1 MQTSSPQLIVF
12 AITAVIIL
20 VVFGFRARGMMRA
33 TPYNPDRALL
43 YPVALTA
50 LGVYVVSMAK
60 PQGAEWLWL
69 AAALV
74 VGGGLG
80 WLRASTV
87 KMSVDPATGKL
98 MAQGSLMAILF
109 LVGLLIVRTGMRFV
123 LASNAS
129 SLGLRLVMADVIFL
143 ALAVGLLVARAAE
156 MTLRGRKLLA
166 LHQANPALMTSEEAG
181 V

>member
-1 MQTSSPQLIVF
+1 MQTSSSQLIGF
-12 AITAVIIL
+12 AITAVLIL
-20 VVFGFRARGMMRA
+20 VVFAFRARRMMRA

-43 YPVALTA
+43 YPVLLTA
-50 LGVYVVSMAK
+50 LGAYVVYMAQ
-60 PQGAEWLWL
+60 PRGMEWAWL
-69 AAALV
+69 LAALV

-87 KMSVDPATGKL
+87 KMSVDPATGRL

-109 LVGLLIVRTGMRFV
+109 LIVLLIVRTGLRLV
-123 LASNAS
+123 LSQNAS
-129 SLGLRLVMADVIFL
+129 ALGLRLVMADVIFL
-143 ALAVGLLVARAAE
+143 ALAVGLLAARAVE

-166 LHQANPALMTSEEAG
+166 IHAANPALITSEEAG